1 MLPTTF
7 YGNQKQPLT
16 KGTPKKIDS
25 GHKSGG
31 FNIDTVGLLF
41 FFFLGGMVAPQTF
54 FERRTFKV

>member
-41 FFFLGGMVAPQTF
+41 FFFFGGGW
-54 FERRTFKV
+54 